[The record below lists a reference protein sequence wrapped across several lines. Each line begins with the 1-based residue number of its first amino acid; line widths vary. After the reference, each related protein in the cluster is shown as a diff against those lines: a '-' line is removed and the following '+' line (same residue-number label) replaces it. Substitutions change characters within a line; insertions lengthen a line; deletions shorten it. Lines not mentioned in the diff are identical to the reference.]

1 MEELKMQG
9 LLLDIA
15 LEAASIAKEHRNE
28 FVTPEHVVYALTK
41 TKYALF
47 DEDNA
52 NEMKDALDLYF
63 AKTQLPNSI
72 ECEPTYSESLVEA
85 LDKLDDKP
93 DITYL
98 DVLTAMVSS
107 TSDLVGDFTKSLD
120 KDISIE
126 LEKEEQDSENKQ
138 DSDGKAI
145 NNKEI
150 NTKVGYIQ
158 GIPPYLCVL
167 PENELR
173 HKSLLNAYEIVEGF
187 VNRSP
192 KAVGFKYS
200 SPTAEDAIREVLTSI
215 HDIEVGPNEEIV
227 EDRGNFIVFELNLQA
242 FTMNKGIEA
251 SLFDNLTEVLSVCAK
266 IARDRQKAPIVF
278 ASRLEAAAEFSPY
291 LGIPA
296 LNACKK
302 IAESFGIIVAFSGGY
317 AMRRKVLSH
326 ESACYISD
334 FGLDLNEY
342 VDELSLEISEGIR
355 DLVKEMYK
363 KYTAV
368 ADISYSKFAELLE
381 AYGYDEK
388 IEIYPDRI
396 YISDLVEED
405 SVLYKV
411 ASKLAK
417 DGKFPNLVIGKGESG
432 NQVHRKAQTEVKE
445 SKEGNDGA
453 SNTSEPLATRLRK
466 RVFGQNKAIDTL
478 CKFIEIHNAGLSD
491 PTKPIGNFL
500 FVGPTGVGKTELAK
514 ALADEMGYKLLR
526 YDMSEF
532 SEGHTVA
539 KFTGSPAGYVGY
551 DDSRTLVDEINE
563 SPKCV
568 LLLDEI
574 EKAHPKVYNL
584 LLQIMDA
591 ATLTNGRGA
600 KANFKDVVLIMTSNA
615 GAADS
620 KKMGIGFNNE
630 DFNKTEMK
638 SAVERTFTP
647 EFRGRLSAV
656 VEFNDLDKYIYAD
669 IVQKELKE
677 LCDRAEANNPIYVTF
692 SWHAIEIIVSSVDT
706 KRSGAR
712 EIKSFI
718 LRNVA
723 TKLSKSISEF
733 KSTSFKKDGKDLFS
747 LDIRADIKTDS
758 IKIVPMYRG
767 EEDSDGSKES

>member
-63 AKTQLPNSI
+63 AKTQLPNSV
-72 ECEPTYSESLVEA
+72 ECEPDYSESLMEA

-107 TSDLVGDFTKSLD
+107 ASDLVGDFTKSLD
-120 KDISIE
+120 KDIRIQ
-126 LEKEEQDSENKQ
+126 LEKDAQDSEDKQ
-138 DSDGKAI
+138 SSGGKAI
-145 NNKEI
+145 NN
-150 NTKVGYIQ
+150 KVGYIQ

-173 HKSLLNAYEIVEGF
+173 HGSLLNAYEIVEGF

-215 HDIEVGPNEEIV
+215 HNIEVGPNGEIV

-251 SLFDNLTEVLSVCAK
+251 SLFDSLTEILNVCAK

-278 ASRLEAAAEFSPY
+278 ASRLETAAEFSPY

-302 IAESFGIIVAFSGGY
+302 IAESFGIILAFSGGY

-334 FGLDLNEY
+334 FGLELNEY
-342 VDELSLEISEGIR
+342 VDELSLEVSEGIR

-363 KYTAV
+363 KYNAI

-411 ASKLAK
+411 ASKLVK
-417 DGKFPNLVIGKGESG
+417 DGKFPNLSIGKREFS

-445 SKEGNDGA
+445 SKEGDDGD
-453 SNTSEPLATRLRK
+453 SNSSEPLATRLR
-466 RVFGQNKAIDTL
+466 RQVFGQNKAIDTV
-478 CKFIEIHNAGLSD
+478 CEFIDIHRAGLSD

-514 ALADEMGYKLLR
+514 VLAKEMGYKLLR

-551 DDSRTLVDEINE
+551 DDSRTLVDEINA

-591 ATLTNGRGA
+591 ATLTNGRGV
-600 KANFKDVVLIMTSNA
+600 KASFKDVVLIMTSNA

-630 DFNKTEMK
+630 DFNKNEMK
-638 SAVERTFTP
+638 SAVERAFTP

-656 VEFNDLDKYIYAD
+656 VEFNDLSNGIYAD
-669 IVQKELKE
+669 IVCKELHE
-677 LCDRAEANNPIYVTF
+677 LCDRAQDNNPIIFKYSGDVVK
-692 SWHAIEIIVSSVDT
+692 HIVESVDT

-723 TKLSKSISEF
+723 TKLSKSINEF
-733 KSTSFKKDGKDLFS
+733 KGISFKKYGLELFS
-747 LDIRADIKTDS
+747 LDIRLNKESNCIE
-758 IKIVPMYRG
+758 IVPQYRRG
-767 EEDSDGSKES
+767 SDVIEESEIIKES

>member
-52 NEMKDALDLYF
+52 NDMKDALDLYF
-63 AKTQLPNSI
+63 AKTQLPNSV

-85 LDKLDDKP
+85 LDKLDDKL

-107 TSDLVGDFTKSLD
+107 ASDLVGDFTKSLD
-120 KDISIE
+120 KGISIK
-126 LEKEEQDSENKQ
+126 LEKEEQDSAK
-138 DSDGKAI
+138 
-145 NNKEI
+145 KESS
-150 NTKVGYIQ
+150 NVVGYIQ

-167 PENELR
+167 PENNNVR
-173 HKSLLNAYEIVEGF
+173 DSLIDAYEIVEGF
-187 VNRSP
+187 INRSP
-192 KAVGFKYS
+192 KALGFEFK

-215 HDIEVGPNEEIV
+215 HALDIGLDGSVV
-227 EDRGNFIVFELNLQA
+227 ADRGTFIVFELNLHA
-242 FTMNKGIEA
+242 LAMNKGIEA
-251 SLFDNLTEVLSVCAK
+251 NLFDSLTELLSVCAK
-266 IARDRQKAPIVF
+266 IARDRHKSPILF
-278 ASRLEAAAEFSPY
+278 TSGLATAASFSPY
-291 LGIPA
+291 LGVPA
-296 LNACKK
+296 MLLQAS
-302 IAESFGIIVAFSGGY
+302 IAESFGITLVYSGGSVIKKRVIAY
-317 AMRRKVLSH
+317 
-326 ESACYISD
+326 ESSSYISD
-334 FGLDLNEY
+334 FGLNLDSY
-342 VDELSLEISEGIR
+342 VDELSLEISQGIR
-355 DLVKEMYK
+355 DLVKALYK
-363 KYTAV
+363 EYNNGLTEV
-368 ADISYSKFAELLE
+368 SFIKFIQLLE
-381 AYGYDEK
+381 AYSLDEK
-388 IEIYPDRI
+388 IGVYPNEIC
-396 YISDLVEED
+396 ISSVLED
-405 SVLYKV
+405 NDKLYKV
-411 ASKLAK
+411 ADKLAK
-417 DGKFPNLVIGKGESG
+417 EGKFNNLVFLKKESETE
-432 NQVHRKAQTEVKE
+432 VHRKVHTEYKE
-445 SKEGNDGA
+445 SEDND
-453 SNTSEPLATRLRK
+453 SEHKDQSESLADRLRK

-478 CKFIEIHNAGLSD
+478 CEFIEIHNAGLGD

-551 DDSRTLVDEINE
+551 DDSRTLVDEINA

-615 GAADS
+615 GAANS

-630 DFNKTEMK
+630 DFNKTEMT

-692 SWHAIEIIVSSVDT
+692 SWFAIEIIVSSVDT

-758 IKIVPMYRG
+758 IKIVPMYRS